1 MLDAYDQTQVEEL
14 EALKDARAAAEELA
28 LTKAE
33 QFKKDI
39 IYASH
44 VLRYGNSYGYSHFV
58 PKGPNGLT
66 GVDELDRLTYGDLE
80 PAGLLYGHGYG
91 YAQTQSD
98 PDKLHEQVF
107 TENEVDDA
115 HADHL
120 LQALADARQGFA
132 DMVQACRDDFQ
143 AMVDQ
148 AKDDSADR
156 KANVDSA
163 VGAAADSAAGL
174 QDDLAAST
182 QQTLAD
188 DNDARYNGFVDST
201 QATLDA
207 FNAEVDATIEKV
219 NGWFNKRIEWVENT
233 IDDEYAVHHIVHELE
248 EVVAS
253 AIEELE
259 ARKDRAQMVMDD
271 MRAALLANLDVT
283 EADLK
288 SVADAEVATL
298 ADFIVNLLAETDAN
312 GQAIM
317 DQFAADADAE
327 AASKNAAMDDL
338 ELKWAYFLKQTF
350 DYEVS
355 GDSLVGYVESQDYSD
370 FPYFDY
376 TELNFESA
384 LEGYGIEGDD
394 LYTYTLH

>member
-1 MLDAYDQTQVEEL
+1 
-14 EALKDARAAAEELA
+14 
-28 LTKAE
+28 
-33 QFKKDI
+33 
-39 IYASH
+39 
-44 VLRYGNSYGYSHFV
+44 
-58 PKGPNGLT
+58 
-66 GVDELDRLTYGDLE
+66 
-80 PAGLLYGHGYG
+80 
-91 YAQTQSD
+91 
-98 PDKLHEQVF
+98 
-107 TENEVDDA
+107 
-115 HADHL
+115 
-120 LQALADARQGFA
+120 
-132 DMVQACRDDFQ
+132 MVQACRDDFQ
-143 AMVDQ
+143 AMVDG

-156 KANVDSA
+156 KDNVDDTLA
-163 VGAAADSAAGL
+163 ESAAVAMDEQVAL
-174 QDDLAAST
+174 DAST

-201 QATLDA
+201 QVTLDA

-219 NGWFNKRIEWVENT
+219 NEWFNKRIHWVEAT

-248 EVVAS
+248 EVVAA

-259 ARKDRAQMVMDD
+259 ARKDRAQEVMDS

-288 SVADAEVATL
+288 SVADEQVVIL
-298 ADFIVNLLAETDAN
+298 EQFIVDLLAETAAR
-312 GQAIM
+312 GAAIE

-327 AASKNAAMDDL
+327 ADAKNAAMDDL
-338 ELKWAYFLKQTF
+338 EQKWAYFLKQTF
-350 DYEVS
+350 DYEVD